1 MNYEHSLYFVVF
13 SELILGI
20 FQNGPTPPPNLK
32 SGPEL
37 PHPISKV
44 GQKVLLDQFR
54 MQSSLMTFNQ
64 LTLHS

>member
-1 MNYEHSLYFVVF
+1 MWETMVSPYEPQKMFT
-13 SELILGI
+13 ELILGI

-44 GQKVLLDQFR
+44 GQKVLKEKSHNR
-54 MQSSLMTFNQ
+54 
-64 LTLHS
+64 

>member
-1 MNYEHSLYFVVF
+1 MA
-13 SELILGI
+13 ELILGI

-44 GQKVLLDQFR
+44 GQKVLKEKSHNR
-54 MQSSLMTFNQ
+54 
-64 LTLHS
+64 